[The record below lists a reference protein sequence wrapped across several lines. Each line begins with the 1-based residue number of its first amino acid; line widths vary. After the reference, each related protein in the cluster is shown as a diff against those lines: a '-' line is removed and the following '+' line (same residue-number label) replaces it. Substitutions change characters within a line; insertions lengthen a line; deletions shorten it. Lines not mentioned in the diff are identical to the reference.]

1 MSNETMKNW
10 SQYKPTKTVWF
21 WSCVGAS
28 ALTMIVG
35 FTAAGWV
42 TRGTAAE
49 RAQVST
55 EQAVAT
61 LAAGICANR
70 FLAAD
75 DAATKLATLK
85 DMDSWK
91 RDTFIEEGGWVT
103 FASMEEPVDG
113 AAELC
118 ASQLANASVPGA
130 ENGA

>member
-1 MSNETMKNW
+1 MSNEMMKNW
-10 SQYKPTKTVWF
+10 SEYKPTKIVWL
-21 WSCVGAS
+21 WSCVGTV

-35 FTAAGWV
+35 FTGAGWV
-42 TRGTAAE
+42 TSGTAAE

-70 FLAAD
+70 FLAAE
-75 DAATKLATLK
+75 DANAKLATLK
-85 DMDSWK
+85 EMDSWK

-103 FASMEEPVDG
+103 FASMKQPVDG

-118 ASQLANASVPGA
+118 ASQLAAAELPGV

>member
-1 MSNETMKNW
+1 MSNEMMKNW
-10 SQYKPTKTVWF
+10 SQYKPTKVVWF
-21 WSCVGAS
+21 WSCVGAA

-35 FTAAGWV
+35 FAGAGWV
-42 TRGTAAE
+42 TSGTAAE

-70 FLAAD
+70 FLAAE
-75 DAATKLATLK
+75 DAGTKLATLK
-85 DMDSWK
+85 ELDAWK

-103 FASMEEPVDG
+103 FASMKTPVDG

-118 ASQLANASVPGA
+118 ASQLATAELPGS
-130 ENGA
+130 ESGA